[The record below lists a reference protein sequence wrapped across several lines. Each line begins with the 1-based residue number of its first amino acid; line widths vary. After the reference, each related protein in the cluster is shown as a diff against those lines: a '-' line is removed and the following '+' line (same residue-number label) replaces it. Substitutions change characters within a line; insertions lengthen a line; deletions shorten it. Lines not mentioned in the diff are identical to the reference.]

1 MRYTRFFPFS
11 LFPLPYCLFPVPY
24 SQIRCSLKPKKK
36 ICTLLPLDSLLLPT
50 PYSLLPAPCSLLPA
64 PCSLKKCT

>member
-24 SQIRCSLKPKKK
+24 SQIRCSLKPKKN
-36 ICTLLPLDSLLLPT
+36 LYPLAS
-50 PYSLLPAPCSLLPA
+50 
-64 PCSLKKCT
+64 